1 MPQAASTFATKKLG
15 TKAHLKNLFESG
27 ALADITIKSK
37 DKILK
42 VHKPILTRSE
52 VFAKMLSGETKEA
65 HSAVIK
71 IEDISYEV
79 LFEMCRYLY
88 YDEVPKMK
96 SLALELM
103 VAADKYMVEDLAA
116 KCEKFLMDNI
126 TIENFHDVLVT
137 ADMLSKDN
145 LREAAIDFVIA

>member
-1 MPQAASTFATKKLG
+1 MPQAADTIAIKQLG

-27 ALADITIKSK
+27 ALADITIKSE
-37 DKILK
+37 DKELK
-42 VHKPILTRSE
+42 VHKLILARSE
-52 VFAKMLSGETKEA
+52 VFAKMLSGETEEA
-65 HSAVIK
+65 QSAVIK
-71 IEDISYEV
+71 IKDISHEV
-79 LFEMCRYLY
+79 LVEMCRFLY

-126 TIENFHDVLVT
+126 TVENFHDVLVT
-137 ADMLSKDN
+137 ANRLSKDK
-145 LREAAIDFVIA
+145 LREAAIDFIIA